1 MRRPSAAAMAG
12 VPEARCV
19 PELVARNHACF
30 ERHGSGQDL
39 HIRCDGASPKSRTSV
54 PLEALTDSILSF

>member
-1 MRRPSAAAMAG
+1 MMSARSAAAMAP
-12 VPEARCV
+12 VAEARCV
-19 PELVARNHACF
+19 PELVARNDACF

-54 PLEALTDSILSF
+54 PWRS